1 MCAISLMQ
9 PFSYLSVRS
18 NLFLLYSP
26 KNVYTFLHLIREK
39 INNHKMTTLFI
50 PGSSYDRL
58 LLINSEDIEIQLPCS
73 LKTHILLKVED
84 HVVEIIWQKD
94 ANWTV

>member
-1 MCAISLMQ
+1 
-9 PFSYLSVRS
+9 
-18 NLFLLYSP
+18 
-26 KNVYTFLHLIREK
+26 
-39 INNHKMTTLFI
+39 MTTLFI

-73 LKTHILLKVED
+73 LKTHILLKVKD
-84 HVVEIIWQKD
+84 HVVEIIWEKD

>member
-1 MCAISLMQ
+1 MCATSLMQ
-9 PFSYLSVRS
+9 PFSYLLVRS
-18 NLFLLYSP
+18 NLSLLYSP
-26 KNVYTFLHLIREK
+26 KNVYTFLHLLVEK
-39 INNHKMTTLFI
+39 INNHKMSTFFI

-58 LLINSEDIEIQLPCS
+58 LLINSEDIEIQLPYS

-84 HVVEIIWQKD
+84 HVVEIIWQD

>member
-1 MCAISLMQ
+1 
-9 PFSYLSVRS
+9 
-18 NLFLLYSP
+18 
-26 KNVYTFLHLIREK
+26 
-39 INNHKMTTLFI
+39 MTTLFI

-58 LLINSEDIEIQLPCS
+58 LLINSEDIEIQHPCS